1 MATRK
6 HKQRVVLLADR
17 HQDMLAGIRSMLETR
32 FDAVV
37 MVADERSLLEAAGK
51 LKPSLAVVDLSLPV
65 SGEVNVASR
74 LHKKHPEL
82 KFIILSVHD
91 EAVAV
96 NAVINAGAA
105 GFVLKRAAVT
115 ELVRAVD
122 SVLAGDNY
130 VSPAIEQGQ

>member
-17 HQDMLAGIRSMLETR
+17 RQDMLAGIRGMLETR

-65 SGEVNVASR
+65 SGEVNVASQ
-74 LHKKHPEL
+74 LHKKHPEM

-115 ELVRAVD
+115 DLVRAVD

-130 VSPAIEQGQ
+130 VSPAIEQDQ